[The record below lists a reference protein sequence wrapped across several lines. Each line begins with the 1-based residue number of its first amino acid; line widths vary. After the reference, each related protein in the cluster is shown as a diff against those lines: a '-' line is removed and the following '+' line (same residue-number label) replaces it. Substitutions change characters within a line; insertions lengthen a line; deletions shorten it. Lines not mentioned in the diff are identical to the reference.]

1 MQGVKIDPD
10 IERFARYQS
19 VVNVLLNKDSFS
31 KPDIYA
37 GLKDEK
43 PTFIGRVVTE
53 LERDGYLTK
62 SGPRGKLQYSWLAK
76 KEGFNA
82 GRWIDQRVFTPT
94 VKRSP
99 SMDRPRER
107 LLRLGPSELK
117 ISELLAILIRS
128 GLRGESAMQGRDAKQ
143 TSQKVRRNRG

>member
-19 VVNVLLNKDSFS
+19 VVNVLLNKDSFN

-37 GLKDEK
+37 GQKDEK

-62 SGPRGKLQYSWLAK
+62 SGPRGKLNERMVVS
-76 KEGFNA
+76 F
-82 GRWIDQRVFTPT
+82 
-94 VKRSP
+94 RSL
-99 SMDRPRER
+99 E
-107 LLRLGPSELK
+107 
-117 ISELLAILIRS
+117 
-128 GLRGESAMQGRDAKQ
+128 
-143 TSQKVRRNRG
+143 